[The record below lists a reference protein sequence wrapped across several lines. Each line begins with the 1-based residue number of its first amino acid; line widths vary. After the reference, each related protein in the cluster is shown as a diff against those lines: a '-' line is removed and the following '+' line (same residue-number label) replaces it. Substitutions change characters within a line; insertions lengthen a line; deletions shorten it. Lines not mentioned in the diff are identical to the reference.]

1 MALSPEQRA
10 AAQKILDKETGADKR
25 KEQLAAKKERSE
37 IRKDKE
43 LELKKANLKIRQDRE
58 KRRGDVDKQRQS
70 AKKKSEAS
78 KKAATHAAKAQ
89 TALKTKTQTITDT
102 EGDATSAGKAAEN
115 IARST
120 AGIAKSIYHRVKQRQ
135 AMKGTQDQP
144 KKKSKPLPDP
154 WKEEF
159 LHEVDDVDSKKTKL
173 DKTIDVMRGKNKIE
187 VNPKIQAEA
196 KVDQGLDD
204 EAKEDTRNYRKFGT
218 KHNQAGTARFRRAL
232 HRSRRGEK
240 KIKGV
245 KESVTI
251 EDAKGRPFLEIIDI
265 IKPEPMKSPKNNIKF
280 EEGYGKD
287 KKVDKVK
294 CAVENERKRKNA
306 LQIQKTIGTQ

>member
-1 MALSPEQRA
+1 MNRVTYVKSDRDPKTGNPKKL
-10 AAQKILDKETGADKR
+10 KKEKPKKTSAVTKKVPYEG
-25 KEQLAAKKERSE
+25 LAAGYEPNSE
-37 IRKDKE
+37 VI
-43 LELKKANLKIRQDRE
+43 
-58 KRRGDVDKQRQS
+58 
-70 AKKKSEAS
+70 
-78 KKAATHAAKAQ
+78 
-89 TALKTKTQTITDT
+89 
-102 EGDATSAGKAAEN
+102 
-115 IARST
+115 
-120 AGIAKSIYHRVKQRQ
+120 
-135 AMKGTQDQP
+135 
-144 KKKSKPLPDP
+144 
-154 WKEEF
+154 
-159 LHEVDDVDSKKTKL
+159 
-173 DKTIDVMRGKNKIE
+173 
-187 VNPKIQAEA
+187 EA

-204 EAKEDTRNYRKFGT
+204 EAKEDARNYRKFGT